1 MGGKGKVTMRIQK
14 PKYVINVQ
22 MTPELAEK
30 LDKLSAARNV
40 PRTVIIREAVE
51 RMVAVA
57 KVKGAL

>member
-1 MGGKGKVTMRIQK
+1 MRIQK

-22 MTPELAEK
+22 MMPELAEK
-30 LDKLSAARNV
+30 LDKLAASRNV

-57 KVKGAL
+57 KVKGVL